1 MMIRR
6 NLPAAIPTALLAM
19 AGLTLVVRAATSA
32 SDDAGA
38 TKLTVEEPKRA
49 EAKIW
54 ALEDAYWEANR
65 DADHEGIIS
74 TWHDRFLGWPEGE
87 PRPIDKAEGARFVRE
102 NYAQPASYSFEIERT
117 GIVVLGDVAV
127 NHYTVHL
134 KSPDAEEGKKLRS
147 LRITHTLVRGRTG
160 WKVLGGMSASP

>member
-6 NLPAAIPTALLAM
+6 NLSVAILTTALSV
-19 AGLTLVVRAATSA
+19 AGLAFVVRAALSA
-32 SDDAGA
+32 GDDATPA
-38 TKLTVEEPKRA
+38 KLAAGEQKRVEA
-49 EAKIW
+49 EIW
-54 ALEDAYWEANR
+54 ALEDAYWKANR

-74 TWHDRFLGWPEGE
+74 TWHDQFLGWPEGE

-102 NYAQPASYSFEIERT
+102 NYAKPASYSFEIERT

-134 KSPDAEEGKKLRS
+134 KSPDAEEAKKLRS
-147 LRITHTLVRGRTG
+147 LRITHTLVRDRSG